1 MIELPEGGPL
11 LQRMGKELCASL
23 ERNQRTD
30 PAVVGIHTGGAWVAQ
45 RLRDEFLPDAPLGS
59 LDIAFYRD
67 DFSQIGL
74 QPGVRPSELPFSVE
88 GRHLVLVDDVLMTGR
103 TIRAALNELFDY
115 GRPAAVT
122 LVTLVAM
129 TRGRGPRESFVAL
142 GYAGWDAGQL
152 ERELMDNAWLSC
164 PADYQILFE
173 LEPEQRLNAA
183 ARSLGID
190 LSLLTSQAGH
200 A

>member
-1 MIELPEGGPL
+1 MIELPEVGPL

-115 GRPAAVT
+115 GRPASVT
-122 LVTLVAM
+122 LVTLVDIES
-129 TRGRGPRESFVAL
+129 RELPIRADILGTSLAL
-142 GYAGWDAGQL
+142 PAGQRIKL
-152 ERELMDNAWLSC
+152 TG
-164 PADYQILFE
+164 P
-173 LEPEQRLNAA
+173 EPLQLTLNPIPE
-183 ARSLGID
+183 S
-190 LSLLTSQAGH
+190 
-200 A
+200 

>member
-1 MIELPEGGPL
+1 MMIELPEVGPL

-115 GRPAAVT
+115 GRPASVT
-122 LVTLVAM
+122 LVTLVDIES
-129 TRGRGPRESFVAL
+129 RELPIRADILGTSLAL
-142 GYAGWDAGQL
+142 PAGQRIKL
-152 ERELMDNAWLSC
+152 TG
-164 PADYQILFE
+164 P
-173 LEPEQRLNAA
+173 EPLRLTLNPIAE
-183 ARSLGID
+183 S
-190 LSLLTSQAGH
+190 
-200 A
+200 